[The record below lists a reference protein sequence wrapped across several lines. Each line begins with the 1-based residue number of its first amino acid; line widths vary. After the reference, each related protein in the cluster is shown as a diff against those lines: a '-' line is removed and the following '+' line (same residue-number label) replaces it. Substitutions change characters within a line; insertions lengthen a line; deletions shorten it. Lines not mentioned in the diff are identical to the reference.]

1 MINSGGVRR
10 LASAA
15 VMAVMAAVWSAGAEA
30 HFQEVIPS
38 RDIITSGDDA
48 ALDLEI
54 TFTHP
59 FEGGPVMDMAP
70 PVRFAVLANGEI
82 EDLTDRLQARSVD
95 GKTGY
100 QATYTV
106 AQPGSYVFHLEP
118 APYWEPAEEIMIVHY
133 TKVVVDAYG
142 AGDGWD
148 VLVGFPVEIEPLV
161 RPFGLWTGNAFTGIV
176 RKDGEP
182 VSFAEVEVE
191 WRNDGSVE
199 APADPFVTQIV
210 RTDSN
215 GVFTYVM
222 PRAGWWGFAAL
233 LTGDETMAN
242 PDGDEVEVETG
253 ALLWVKTVDME

>member
-1 MINSGGVRR
+1 MISSGGARR

-15 VMAVMAAVWSAGAEA
+15 VMVAAAWAAGAEA

-38 RDIITSGDDA
+38 RDIIASGDDA

-59 FEGGPVMDMAP
+59 FEGGPVMDMTP
-70 PVRFAVLANGEI
+70 PVRFAVLANGNI
-82 EDLTDRLQARSVD
+82 EDLTDRLRPRSVD

-148 VLVGFPVEIEPLV
+148 AMVGFPVEIEPLV

-182 VSFAEVEVE
+182 VGFAQVEVE

-215 GVFTYVM
+215 GVFIYVM

-233 LTGDETMAN
+233 LPGDETMAN
-242 PDGDEVEVETG
+242 PDGEEVEVETG

>member
-1 MINSGGVRR
+1 MNSGRVRHF
-10 LASAA
+10 AGT
-15 VMAVMAAVWSAGAEA
+15 VVVMAAAWPAGAEA

-38 RDIITSGDDA
+38 RDIVASAADA
-48 ALDLEI
+48 TLALEI

-70 PVRFAVLANGEI
+70 PVRFAVLANGGT
-82 EDLTDRLQARSVD
+82 EDLTDRLQPRSVD
-95 GKTGY
+95 GKTAYAASYRVG
-100 QATYTV
+100 
-106 AQPGSYVFHLEP
+106 QPGSYVFHLEP
-118 APYWEPAEEIMIVHY
+118 APYWEPAEQIMIVHY
-133 TKVVVDAYG
+133 TKVVVDAFG

-148 VLVGFPVEIEPLV
+148 AMVGFPVEIEPLV

-176 RKDGEP
+176 RKNGQP

-210 RTDSN
+210 KADSN

-233 LTGDETMAN
+233 LPGDEAMTS
-242 PDGDEVEVETG
+242 PDGDEVAVETG
-253 ALLWVKTVDME
+253 ALLWVKTVDMK